1 MRYVLK
7 NCQDSELTKKRSNV
21 VNMDLEGGGSKNI

>member
-1 MRYVLK
+1 MRYIFK

-21 VNMDLEGGGSKNI
+21 VNMDLEGGG